1 MIRIYNAAEKN
12 MDELVSLRLEMLR
25 EVNGLAE
32 DYSFSE
38 KFIADSRAYFENGDQ
53 TTLIAVDGEAVACAS
68 ICYVNVMP
76 TFEHQ
81 TGKRAYIVN
90 VYTKNDFRKQG
101 IASTLVYMLT
111 EQAKEKG
118 VTEITVDATKE
129 GEGLYY
135 KSGFL
140 KNEQAMTMNIPRLL
154 RLNIEK
160 AERTGCKTQCCCDH
174 E

>member
-81 TGKRAYIVN
+81 TGKNGSFSLSYEHFEHCFEQLQNCNQSGIHTVK
-90 VYTKNDFRKQG
+90 KNALRQ
-101 IASTLVYMLT
+101 
-111 EQAKEKG
+111 
-118 VTEITVDATKE
+118 
-129 GEGLYY
+129 
-135 KSGFL
+135 FL
-140 KNEQAMTMNIPRLL
+140 P
-154 RLNIEK
+154 
-160 AERTGCKTQCCCDH
+160 
-174 E
+174 